1 MRKGRCI
8 MNYQNETVEELERI
22 LDMMIADKNSL
33 VTLEFHAVAEQ
44 NQQVINAITSEL
56 RRRA

>member
-1 MRKGRCI
+1 

-22 LDMMIADKNSL
+22 LDMMIADKNRLISNG
-33 VTLEFHAVAEQ
+33 FHSVADQ

-56 RRRA
+56 RKRA